1 MKNTLSGRGGQAA
14 PRIVISAPH
23 RSSGKSTVATGLCA
37 AFRRRGFEI
46 QPFKKGPD
54 FIDPMWLSAAAG
66 RQCRNLDFFMMGPE
80 GLEEVFLKAGE
91 GAAVSLVECNHGLHD
106 GLDLEGGD
114 SSAALARL
122 LEAPVLLV
130 VNAEKMNRGVA
141 ALVMGQVGFDPEV
154 PVAGIVLNRVSG
166 RRHEEK
172 IRAALTRY
180 CDLPVL
186 GVLPRRP
193 ELEIAERHLGL
204 TPLKEAPALAE
215 RIESLRGAVEEHLDV
230 DAIAAIA
237 STAPPLRAR
246 AVTAPR
252 RPSGHRVR
260 IGVAMDRAF
269 NFYYPDNLEALE
281 EAGSLLVPFSPLDDG
296 AVPEVDGLY
305 LGGGFPEFFME
316 ELEKNRAMRES
327 LRKGIEEGLPVWA
340 ECGGLMYLARHM
352 RWKGKTCSMVG
363 ALPCDIE
370 MSERPAGH
378 GYVILEERGRGP
390 WPQAGR
396 RLKGHEFH
404 HSRIV
409 DLDGKIDF
417 AYRTL
422 RGRGSSKGRD
432 GLIYRNCIATYTHLH
447 SAGAPFWAE
456 GVVSF
461 VEEARLQSK

>member
-1 MKNTLSGRGGQAA
+1 
-14 PRIVISAPH
+14 
-23 RSSGKSTVATGLCA
+23 VATGLCA
-37 AFRRRGFEI
+37 AFRRRGVEI

-66 RQCRNLDFFMMGPE
+66 RQCRNLDFFMMGRE
-80 GLEEVFLKAGE
+80 RMEEVFLEGSE
-91 GAAVSLVECNHGLHD
+91 GAEVSLVECNHGLHD

-122 LEAPVLLV
+122 IKAPVLLV

-141 ALVMGQVGFDPEV
+141 PLVMGQVGFDPEV

-204 TPLKEAPALAE
+204 TPLKEDPALAD
-215 RIESLRGAVEEHLDV
+215 RIEALRRAVEEHLDV

-246 AVTAPR
+246 APR
-252 RPSGHRVR
+252 IPRQPPGRRVR

-281 EAGSLLVPFSPLDDG
+281 EAGSLLVPFSPLHDG
-296 AVPEVDGLY
+296 AVPKVDGLY

-327 LRKGIEEGLPVWA
+327 LRKSIEEGLPLWA
-340 ECGGLMYLARHM
+340 ECGGLMYLARRM

-363 ALPCDIE
+363 ALPCDSE

-378 GYVILEERGRGP
+378 GYVILEETGRGP
-390 WPQAGR
+390 WPQGGR
-396 RLKGHEFH
+396 KLKGHEFH
-404 HSRIV
+404 HSRLV
-409 DLDGKIDF
+409 DLDPKVEF

-422 RGRGSSKGRD
+422 RGSGSSKGRD
-432 GLIYRNCIATYTHLH
+432 GLIHRNCVATYTHLH
-447 SAGAPFWAE
+447 RDGAPFWAE
-456 GVVSF
+456 DF
-461 VEEARLQSK
+461 VAFSRRERPRSR